1 MSVVNG
7 YYCRTCADESLA
19 RRNVD
24 PARPK
29 DGPFGRDAPE
39 ARAHEAARQAAL
51 TGAAAG
57 VASAAPGA
65 TRRDR
70 SPPPPGQ
77 GLRLDIAV

>member
-7 YYCRTCADESLA
+7 YYCRTCADEALA
-19 RRNVD
+19 KRNID

-39 ARAHEAARQAAL
+39 ARAHEAARQAVLA
-51 TGAAAG
+51 
-57 VASAAPGA
+57 
-65 TRRDR
+65 RR

-77 GLRLDIAV
+77 GQRLDIAV